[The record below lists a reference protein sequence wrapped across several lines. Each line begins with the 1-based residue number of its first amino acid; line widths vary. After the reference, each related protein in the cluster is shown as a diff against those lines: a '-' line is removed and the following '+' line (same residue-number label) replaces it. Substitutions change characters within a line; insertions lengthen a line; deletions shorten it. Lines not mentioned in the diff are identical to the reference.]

1 MSVLRAHKGWKAM
14 CVTFDVSGWCSN
26 SRNDTVASVV
36 GLTLYKYYVQ
46 YSPFIWEVCICRAD
60 CGQHF
65 FQEMQRDRRPRS
77 VYVDGCVYC
86 SNEEGSRGRPLVL
99 CSVFW
104 DYYKAVMLIPAQQ
117 KCPDMKIWKDMIVN
131 VDFKHNMKEYESY
144 GS

>member
-65 FQEMQRDRRPRS
+65 SRKCRGTEGLDQYMWMD
-77 VYVDGCVYC
+77 VYIAQMRKVL
-86 SNEEGSRGRPLVL
+86 EGGL
-99 CSVFW
+99 
-104 DYYKAVMLIPAQQ
+104 
-117 KCPDMKIWKDMIVN
+117 
-131 VDFKHNMKEYESY
+131 
-144 GS
+144 